1 MNGAD
6 ALCEEEGEALRRALA
21 VAFADAAR
29 ADRQTAAAFVS
40 ARRRWRAAA
49 VLGDPLAWVDVVAVR
64 GARRWLAGQERGWRP
79 ADPGADGS
87 ADPLAPLR
95 PRARVAVVLH
105 ALRGRSLDDVATAL
119 DLSRTAAASLLQDAY
134 RCLGVVD
141 PDLADDAVPY
151 AG

>member
-1 MNGAD
+1 MNGAG
-6 ALCEEEGEALRRALA
+6 ALCEEEGEALRRALT
-21 VAFADAAR
+21 VAFADEAQAGRR
-29 ADRQTAAAFVS
+29 AAAAFAS
-40 ARRRWRAAA
+40 LRRRWRAAA
-49 VLGDPLAWVDVVAVR
+49 LLGDPLGWVDVVAVR
-64 GARRWLAGQERGWRP
+64 GARRWLAAQERRWRP
-79 ADPGADGS
+79 ADPGVGFP

-119 DLSRTAAASLLQDAY
+119 DLSRAAAASLLQDAY

-141 PDLADDAVPY
+141 PDVADDAVPY